1 MNAWGIVL
9 ASVALL
15 EAGMLFLQWLRILM
29 KDRIIRIL
37 TGYIYVREGWK
48 PNPDLLKAVAAIMDP
63 KERPKWKS
71 D

>member
-15 EAGMLFLQWLRILM
+15 EVGMLFLQWLRIRK

-37 TGYIYVREGWK
+37 TGYIYIREGGK
-48 PNPDLLKAVAAIMDP
+48 PNPDLLKAVAAIREL
-63 KERPKWKS
+63 KERPKWKNG
-71 D
+71 

>member
-1 MNAWGIVL
+1 
-9 ASVALL
+9 
-15 EAGMLFLQWLRILM
+15 MLFLQWLRILM

-37 TGYIYVREGWK
+37 TGYIYVREGGK

-63 KERPKWKS
+63 KERPKWKN